1 MRSYRVS
8 TSNATATSTSTAIT
22 SVSTSGISQPESAA
36 GQRPQGSSF
45 AGTPTTVHIPK
56 STHIPTADQ
65 HAGLSLLAEASVSP
79 IKIDPFEALAAHRT
93 VTFVDG
99 EDDEYQEQH
108 DDSSIL
114 SNEPSQPVEGSD
126 PILRETPFEVTL
138 CISLPTN
145 GREINTRTMTSISE
159 QEILPSI
166 NDHFRR
172 ALSGTVPEAFLTAI
186 TGIRE
191 FPIRQ
196 STAVQKTDLTN
207 LTDWRVILTE
217 DPKMPFKCGYEGCNK
232 RYSKKSNLKVHF
244 FTHTGDSTHR
254 CHLGACAGEK
264 FCNKQALNRHIR
276 AQHTHE
282 KPFLCPLCDE
292 RFGRKDTLLV
302 HTRRHHTNAP
312 GVKAIQLS
320 SRDSSAPIEHA
331 APQDYQHLPRKHKPN
346 PMRRY
351 ECEICGKQFMR
362 RDHLKHHREH
372 VHSKKNKKK
381 QPKPNSK

>member
-8 TSNATATSTSTAIT
+8 TSIATSTSTATT
-22 SVSTSGISQPESAA
+22 SISTSGISQPESAA

-45 AGTPTTVHIPK
+45 AGILTTIHIPE
-56 STHIPTADQ
+56 STHIPSTDQ
-65 HAGLSLLAEASVSP
+65 YAGLSLLAEASVSR
-79 IKIDPFEALAAHRT
+79 IQVDPFEALAAAHRT
-93 VTFVDG
+93 ATFGDG
-99 EDDEYQEQH
+99 DNDEYQEQP

-114 SNEPSQPVEGSD
+114 SNEPLQPVGGSD
-126 PILRETPFEVTL
+126 LILRETPFETTL

-145 GREINTRTMTSISE
+145 SRATNTRTMTNISE

>member
-8 TSNATATSTSTAIT
+8 TSTATATATSTSTAIT

-45 AGTPTTVHIPK
+45 TGTPTTVHIPK
-56 STHIPTADQ
+56 STTHIPSADQ
-65 HAGLSLLAEASVSP
+65 YAGLSLLAEASVSR
-79 IKIDPFEALAAHRT
+79 IKVDPFEALAAHRT

-99 EDDEYQEQH
+99 EDDEYLEQP
-108 DDSSIL
+108 DDSSML

-126 PILRETPFEVTL
+126 PKATP

-145 GREINTRTMTSISE
+145 SKETNSRTMTSISE

-172 ALSGTVPEAFLTAI
+172 ALSGTVPKAFLTAI

-217 DPKMPFKCGYEGCNK
+217 DPKMPFKCGYVGCNK

-244 FTHTGDSTHR
+244 FTHTGDSPYR

-264 FCNKQALNRHIR
+264 FRNKQALNRHIR

-302 HTRRHHTNAP
+302 HRRRHHPNAP

-320 SRDSSAPIEHA
+320 SGDYSAPIEHA
-331 APQDYQHLPRKHKPN
+331 AQQDYQHLPRKHKPN

-351 ECEICGKQFMR
+351 KCRICGKQFMR

-381 QPKPNSK
+381 QSKPNSK